1 MDYAKYLEIYPENRE
16 KLSIFMDKVTR
27 VKRTWEESFT
37 DFLNPDEQMLL
48 KRICKNEEIYSG
60 FMGGRGYWERA
71 AAVISCSEYDGSFPI
86 DIIRI
91 KGNFK
96 FEKLNHRDYL
106 GTILSLGIRRE
117 KIGDINVFEDG
128 AEIWLSNE
136 ISDYICFN
144 LTKIKHTGIKCEKIS
159 YDEAREKIQSFK
171 EINANISSMR
181 LDCII
186 AAVANVSRSEAVD
199 LIKGGNVKVNYNI
212 ENEFSRKTN
221 EGDLLSIKGYGR
233 YQIDN
238 IINITKSKRLNISI
252 KKFI

>member
-1 MDYAKYLEIYPENRE
+1 MYPENKE
-16 KLSIFMDKVTR
+16 KISIFMDKITR

-48 KRICKNEEIYSG
+48 KRICKNEELYLG
-60 FMGGRGYWERA
+60 FMGGKGYWERA
-71 AAVISCSEYDGSFPI
+71 VSVISCSQYKDNFPV

-106 GTILSLGIRRE
+106 GAILSLGIRRE

-128 AEIWLSNE
+128 AEAWLSNE
-136 ISDYICFN
+136 ISDYISLN
-144 LTKIKHTGIKCEKIS
+144 LIKIKHTGIKCERIS
-159 YDEAREKIQSFK
+159 YDEAREKVQSFR
-171 EINANISSMR
+171 EMNVNISSMR

-186 AAVANVSRSEAVD
+186 ASVINVSRSEGAG
-199 LIKGGNVKVNYNI
+199 LIKSGNVKVNYNV
-212 ENEFSRKTN
+212 EDEFSKKIN

-233 YQIDN
+233 YQIDK
-238 IINITKSKRLNISI
+238 IINVTKSERLNIAI

>member
-1 MDYAKYLEIYPENRE
+1 MDYAKYLELYPENKE
-16 KLSIFMDKVTR
+16 KISIFVDKITR

-48 KRICKNEEIYSG
+48 KRICKNEDVYSR
-60 FMGGRGYWERA
+60 FMGGRGYSERA
-71 AAVISCSEYDGSFPI
+71 VSVISCSEYNGSFPI

-144 LTKIKHTGIKCEKIS
+144 LSKIKHTGIKSEKIS
-159 YDEAREKIQSFK
+159 YDEAREKIQNFK

-186 AAVANVSRSEAVD
+186 ASVANVSRSEAAG
-199 LIKGGNVKVNYNI
+199 LIKSGDVKVNYNVD
-212 ENEFSRKTN
+212 NEFSRKVN

-238 IINITKSKRLNISI
+238 IINVTKSQRLNIAI

>member
-1 MDYAKYLEIYPENRE
+1 MDYTKYIEMYPENKE
-16 KLSIFMDKVTR
+16 KISIFMDKITR

-48 KRICKNEEIYSG
+48 KRICKNEVLYLG
-60 FMGGRGYWERA
+60 FMGGKGYWERA
-71 AAVISCSEYDGSFPI
+71 VSVISCSQYKDNFPV

-106 GTILSLGIRRE
+106 GAILSLGIRRE

-128 AEIWLSNE
+128 AEAWLSNE
-136 ISDYICFN
+136 ISDYISLN
-144 LTKIKHTGIKCEKIS
+144 LIKIKHTGIKCERIS
-159 YDEAREKIQSFK
+159 YDEAREKVQSFR
-171 EINANISSMR
+171 EMNVNISSMR

-186 AAVANVSRSEAVD
+186 ASVINVSRSEGAG
-199 LIKGGNVKVNYNI
+199 LIKSGNVKVNYNV
-212 ENEFSRKTN
+212 EDEFSKKIN

-233 YQIDN
+233 YQIDK
-238 IINITKSKRLNISI
+238 IINVTKSERLNIAI

>member
-1 MDYAKYLEIYPENRE
+1 MDYTKYIEMYPENKE
-16 KLSIFMDKVTR
+16 KISFFMDKITR

-48 KRICKNEEIYSG
+48 KRICNNEEVYLG
-60 FMGGRGYWERA
+60 FMGGKGYFERA
-71 AAVISCSEYDGSFPI
+71 VGAISCSKYKESFPV
-86 DIIRI
+86 DIVRI

-144 LTKIKHTGIKCEKIS
+144 LSKIKHTGIKNEKIS
-159 YDEAREKIQSFK
+159 YDEAREKVQSYR
-171 EINANISSMR
+171 EMNANISSMR

-186 AAVANVSRSEAVD
+186 ASVINVSRSEGAS

-212 ENEFSRKTN
+212 EDEFSKKIN

-238 IINITKSKRLNISI
+238 IINVTKSQRLNIAI

>member
-1 MDYAKYLEIYPENRE
+1 MDYTKYIEMYPENKE
-16 KLSIFMDKVTR
+16 KISIFMDKITR

-48 KRICKNEEIYSG
+48 KRICKNEEVYSE
-60 FMGGRGYWERA
+60 FIGGKGYFERA
-71 AAVISCSEYDGSFPI
+71 ISVISCSKYLGSFPI
-86 DIIRI
+86 DIVRA

-128 AEIWLSNE
+128 AEAWLSTE
-136 ISDYICFN
+136 ISDYISFN

-159 YDEAREKIQSFK
+159 YDETREKVQNFR
-171 EINANISSMR
+171 ELNANISSMR

-186 AAVANVSRSEAVD
+186 ASVINVSRSEGAS
-199 LIKGGNVKVNYNI
+199 LIKSGNVKVNYNV
-212 ENEFSRKTN
+212 ENEFSRKIN

-238 IINITKSKRLNISI
+238 IINVTKSQRLNIAI